1 MAGGDS
7 PAETKKGSSKTSKN
21 SKEST
26 LKQSNATT
34 LPSHSRVLI
43 ELN

>member
-21 SKEST
+21 SKDSSKEST

-34 LPSHSRVLI
+34 FISTFSS
-43 ELN
+43 